1 VIGPVLMNLFMT
13 YAFDKWMD
21 REHPNNPFSR
31 YADDGAPRRRGG
43 GLMRLH

>member
-1 VIGPVLMNLFMT
+1 VLMNLFMT

-31 YADDGAPRRRGG
+31 YADDAVAHSKRG
-43 GLMRLH
+43 